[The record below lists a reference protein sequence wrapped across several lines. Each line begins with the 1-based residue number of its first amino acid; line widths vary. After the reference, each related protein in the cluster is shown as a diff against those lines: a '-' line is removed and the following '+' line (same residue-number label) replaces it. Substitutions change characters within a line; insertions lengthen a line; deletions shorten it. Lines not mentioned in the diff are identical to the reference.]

1 MTPVWKGALAL
12 LLAALGQSLLSRYL
26 PAVGKSVDLYTVLV
40 LYYAVSR
47 RRVAVMVMGTS
58 AGLVEDLLTHT
69 MLGVNAFKKTL
80 VGYLMGALGSFFML
94 NQPLP
99 RFGILF
105 LATLLEALTEFGLVL
120 VLGRNP
126 VPPAAGDLIRLG
138 LGNGLAGILL
148 FWMASKLE
156 R

>member
-1 MTPVWKGALAL
+1 VTPVWKGALAL
-12 LLAALGQSLLSRYL
+12 LLAAVGQTLLSRYL
-26 PAVGKSVDLYTVLV
+26 PAVGRSVDLYTVLV
-40 LYYAVSR
+40 LSYAVSR
-47 RRVAVMVMGTS
+47 RRVAVMFMGTS

-80 VGYLMGALGSFFML
+80 VGYLMGALGTFFML

-105 LATLLEALTEFGLVL
+105 LATLLEALTEVGLVL

-148 FWMASKLE
+148 YWLVKKLE
-156 R
+156 